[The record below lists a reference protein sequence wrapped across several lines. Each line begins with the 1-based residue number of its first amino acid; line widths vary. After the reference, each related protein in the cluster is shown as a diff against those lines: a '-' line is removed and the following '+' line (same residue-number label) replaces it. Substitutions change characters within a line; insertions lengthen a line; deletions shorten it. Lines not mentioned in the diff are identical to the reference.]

1 MGAAIPRHYQL
12 LDEAIARHG
21 GIRPQ
26 EQGEGDSVVAAFA
39 RACDALAAARDIQRV
54 FCCERWP
61 QGASLTLRIALHT
74 AAAQLRDEVNYFGP
88 AVNRSTGVPVC
99 APLRTAARSGC
110 RKRRRLWLPIRFRH
124 VVTFLSGPGD
134 NRSVRGTSWS
144 ARRSQRRGAADG

>member
-1 MGAAIPRHYQL
+1 MGAAIRRHYQL

-39 RACDALAAARDIQRV
+39 RACDALAAARDIQRA

-88 AVNRSTGVPVC
+88 AVNRC
-99 APLRTAARSGC
+99 ARLRAIGRAARSGC

-144 ARRSQRRGAADG
+144 ARRSQRRDAADG

>member
-88 AVNRSTGVPVC
+88 AVNRC
-99 APLRTAARSGC
+99 ARLRAIGRAARSGC

-134 NRSVRGTSWS
+134 NRSV
-144 ARRSQRRGAADG
+144 